1 MKIHSRLYSSVDD
14 SPPSGNYRSFSG
26 NDHFWSLEA
35 ANELISVYFPD
46 IFPLFKTVKSKLHE
60 LSSKGHLNTL
70 APPCGRKF

>member
-14 SPPSGNYRSFSG
+14 PPLLEMVGDFPGNG
-26 NDHFWSLEA
+26 HFWPLEVG
-35 ANELISVYFPD
+35 NEIISGYFSD
-46 IFPLFKTVKSKLHE
+46 KFPLFKTVKSKLHE